1 MPYIGKSPSVGL
13 RTRYNYTATA
23 GQTSFSGADNSNVTL
38 TYTDTNYTDVYLN
51 GTLLLAV
58 TDYTST
64 TGTTIVLASAA
75 SLNDILEVV
84 VYDAFSVA
92 DTVSSV
98 DGGTFKGN
106 VNFSTDVDVDGT
118 TNLDVVD
125 IDGAFTQD
133 GGAVFNQDSAAV
145 NFRVESNGS
154 ANALLVD
161 GTNNHVNIMTSTDLG
176 AVLNVSGNAYIQH
189 ADNSDTLTLE
199 STDADA
205 NSGPNLRMY
214 RSSANPADA
223 DAIGLIDFEGRN
235 DNSQD
240 VVYAAI
246 DTRIVDASDGSEDGR
261 IEMATILAGTTGV
274 SRILMDA
281 TETVFNDNSKDLD
294 FRVESDVNANSFYLD
309 GATGAIGLG
318 FANTTAANQ
327 LHILGSSGVPSVN
340 MSLQTDDTINAR
352 ASITLMSRTADNT
365 NVNAVLK
372 NVTTGLQSSLG
383 IMFGSDTAAANA
395 LDDYEEGNWTPT
407 IEDSSSG
414 EDATMNTGA
423 GNLGTYTK
431 IGRNVT
437 VSAHVVVS
445 SIGSMSGPIRL
456 IGLPFTNVNS
466 QTGRAGLSCGFGA
479 NLNITAG
486 HVVAGYVELNQAFA
500 ELTIWDD
507 AGGTTSLTAAELS
520 ADGVF
525 FFTVTYP
532 SA

>member
-1 MPYIGKSPSVGL
+1 
-13 RTRYNYTATA
+13 
-23 GQTSFSGADNSNVTL
+23 
-38 TYTDTNYTDVYLN
+38 
-51 GTLLLAV
+51 
-58 TDYTST
+58 
-64 TGTTIVLASAA
+64 
-75 SLNDILEVV
+75 
-84 VYDAFSVA
+84 
-92 DTVSSV
+92 
-98 DGGTFKGN
+98 
-106 VNFSTDVDVDGT
+106 
-118 TNLDVVD
+118 
-125 IDGAFTQD
+125 
-133 GGAVFNQDSAAV
+133 
-145 NFRVESNGS
+145 
-154 ANALLVD
+154 
-161 GTNNHVNIMTSTDLG
+161 
-176 AVLNVSGNAYIQH
+176 
-189 ADNSDTLTLE
+189 
-199 STDADA
+199 
-205 NSGPNLRMY
+205 
-214 RSSANPADA
+214 
-223 DAIGLIDFEGRN
+223 
-235 DNSQD
+235 
-240 VVYAAI
+240 
-246 DTRIVDASDGSEDGR
+246 
-261 IEMATILAGTTGV
+261 
-274 SRILMDA
+274 
-281 TETVFNDNSKDLD
+281 VFNDNSKDLD